1 MCRLLL
7 KLKQVNNLIDLTLD
21 YTFLLL
27 LIVNYCL
34 GPTYKLQ
41 KARLGMRRVRPW
53 VWAPFVNPAREDGV
67 AFCHWRRVV
76 DEGKEYPFAK
86 FNKVLFVNIK
96 LLLTYIVYKYIIFK

>member
-1 MCRLLL
+1 MH
-7 KLKQVNNLIDLTLD
+7 T
-21 YTFLLL
+21 
-27 LIVNYCL
+27 

-67 AFCHWRRVV
+67 AFFHWRRVA

-86 FNKVLFVNIK
+86 FNKVQQKK
-96 LLLTYIVYKYIIFK
+96 LKLTLNNLVMYNDVI